1 LKEDAEL
8 SDRFTYRPS
17 LLLID
22 GGLPQRNA
30 ALRALGDSGVSG
42 ITVAT
47 LAKRLEEVF
56 TTDSDYPV
64 IFPRTS
70 EELFLLQR
78 IRDEAHRFAITA
90 QRKSRTKSI
99 SSTLLEIQG
108 LGESRARILLKRFGS
123 LKRIKQASLAEIES
137 LPGFGPKL
145 AQLVQDSLADSENS

>member
-1 LKEDAEL
+1 
-8 SDRFTYRPS
+8 

-30 ALRALGDSGVSG
+30 ALRALKDSGIEG
-42 ITVAT
+42 LTVAT

-99 SSTLLEIQG
+99 SSTLLEIPG

-123 LKRIKQASLAEIES
+123 LKRIRQASLAEIES

-145 AQLVQDSLADSENS
+145 AQLVQDSLTDSENS